1 MRKIT
6 PQAPRCHVRSWKPSF
21 GWDLVG
27 IRESERSNYNIGFID
42 NCLFVVDATV
52 MEGLQ

>member
-1 MRKIT
+1 MRRIT

-27 IRESERSNYNIGFID
+27 IRESERSSYNIVFID
-42 NCLFVVDATV
+42 HLLFLVDTTF